1 MLRGK
6 WRLIILT
13 ALMLVL
19 VIVLPAQAMELGQR
33 TLKYSMRGD
42 DVSKLQQE
50 LKNHGY
56 YPGYRID
63 GYFGPVTLR
72 EVKKFQSDQGIVVDG
87 IVGQQTIS
95 RLMPKALIRAI
106 HTVQRGDTLW
116 LLAQWYGTTVQ
127 AIRNVNNVSGDM
139 LYIGQTINIPAADR
153 VNEAQLSRG
162 GRRLGELI
170 SWDKAKN
177 IFAMYDYAVVTDVRT
192 GISFKVQRR
201 GGSKHADVQPLTA
214 ADTAKMK
221 QLYGQWSWG
230 RRAIL
235 VTVNGR
241 TMAASMNGMP
251 HGAGAIKGNNFPGH
265 FCIHFLG
272 SRTHGTNSL
281 DPDHQYMV
289 RVAAGIS

>member
-1 MLRGK
+1 
-6 WRLIILT
+6 
-13 ALMLVL
+13 
-19 VIVLPAQAMELGQR
+19 
-33 TLKYSMRGD
+33 
-42 DVSKLQQE
+42 
-50 LKNHGY
+50 
-56 YPGYRID
+56 
-63 GYFGPVTLR
+63 
-72 EVKKFQSDQGIVVDG
+72 
-87 IVGQQTIS
+87 
-95 RLMPKALIRAI
+95 
-106 HTVQRGDTLW
+106 
-116 LLAQWYGTTVQ
+116 
-127 AIRNVNNVSGDM
+127 
-139 LYIGQTINIPAADR
+139 
-153 VNEAQLSRG
+153 
-162 GRRLGELI
+162 
-170 SWDKAKN
+170 
-177 IFAMYDYAVVTDVRT
+177 VVTDVRT

-251 HGAGAIKGNNFPGH
+251 HGAGAITGNNFPGH